1 MFGAAVAALVS
12 LCGCSTDRSLNDV
25 VSAQDVN
32 VLVVDAN
39 LIVGQPLPSVH
50 LRRTLPPTE
59 PYDPPRAAVA
69 GAEVFVTA
77 DSIPGDTQL
86 TATLLPVSAGV
97 YAANP
102 APVVRPNWNYHLRV
116 VASDGRVVTADT
128 HTPDRFHVN
137 AWLKLDGNTLAVID
151 TLATFAD
158 VAVPDSLYRR
168 NTIVYQDGLLE
179 ARFDRVHAAAYQV
192 GLKSLDPDSPLVIDA
207 DFLSDEDIANLTRD
221 PVSPPF
227 DANNGNVRLPW
238 FAIFFE
244 GRYHIRILAVDQN
257 WYDLIRSSPAFGG
270 NTGGFG
276 GNAGDQFERPI
287 FHVRGGI
294 GLFGSASLDEIG
306 IYVAPKPEGQP

>member
-1 MFGAAVAALVS
+1 M
-12 LCGCSTDRSLNDV
+12 
-25 VSAQDVN
+25 
-32 VLVVDAN
+32 VVDAN
-39 LIVGQPLPSVH
+39 LIVGNPLPQVH

-59 PYDPPRAAVA
+59 PYDPPRALVT
-69 GAEVFVTA
+69 GAEVFITA

-86 TATLLPVSAGV
+86 TLSLAPVSAGV
-97 YAANP
+97 YAALP
-102 APVVRPNWNYHLRV
+102 APIVRPNWNYHLRV
-116 VASDGRVVTADT
+116 VAADGRVVTADT
-128 HTPDRFHVN
+128 HTPDPFHVN
-137 AWLKLDGNTLAVID
+137 AWLKLDGNTLAVVD

-227 DANNGNVRLPW
+227 DANNGSVRLPW

-244 GRYHIRILAVDQN
+244 GRYHIRILAVDRN

-287 FHVRGGI
+287 FHVNGGI
-294 GLFGSASLDEIG
+294 GLFGSAAMDQIG
-306 IYVAPKPEGQP
+306 IYVAPKPESQP